1 MSFMQAQEPHLR
13 WLDVMKEH
21 NPTYLEINQCRG
33 DELDR
38 VMNKTDV
45 TGLCSHLKQCSFHL
59 ITSIIIENP

>member
-1 MSFMQAQEPHLR
+1 MFFMQVQEPLLR
-13 WLDVMKEH
+13 RLDVMKEH
-21 NPTYLEINQCRG
+21 NPTYLEITQGRD